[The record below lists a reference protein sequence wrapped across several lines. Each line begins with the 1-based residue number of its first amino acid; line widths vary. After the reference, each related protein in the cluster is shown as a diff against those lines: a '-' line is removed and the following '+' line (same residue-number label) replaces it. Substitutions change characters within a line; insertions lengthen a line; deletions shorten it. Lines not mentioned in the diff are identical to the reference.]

1 MLAQLCASRKAGSN
15 TLLTLTTT
23 QPVNEAGLGVP
34 PDRRG
39 GAVMEPHRVRGCP
52 VTDQSKILAACLDA
66 CSMETWTINLDG
78 IRSTLAVVADGLE
91 SDQGAALAWLTG
103 DLRPS
108 STSRSRKPARRSPT
122 ACTDSFMR
130 RLSHGENLPL
140 QAAAFG
146 PVPTRRPFLSKP
158 AHLVSGANALRARRG
173 DSPPAGSGWIALP
186 TAMASSS
193 PS

>member
-1 MLAQLCASRKAGSN
+1 
-15 TLLTLTTT
+15 
-23 QPVNEAGLGVP
+23 
-34 PDRRG
+34 
-39 GAVMEPHRVRGCP
+39 MEPHKVRGCP

-130 RLSHGENLPL
+130 RQPTVKIYRFRRQPSGRCQRAGHFFPNLL
-140 QAAAFG
+140 
-146 PVPTRRPFLSKP
+146 
-158 AHLVSGANALRARRG
+158 
-173 DSPPAGSGWIALP
+173 I
-186 TAMASSS
+186 
-193 PS
+193 